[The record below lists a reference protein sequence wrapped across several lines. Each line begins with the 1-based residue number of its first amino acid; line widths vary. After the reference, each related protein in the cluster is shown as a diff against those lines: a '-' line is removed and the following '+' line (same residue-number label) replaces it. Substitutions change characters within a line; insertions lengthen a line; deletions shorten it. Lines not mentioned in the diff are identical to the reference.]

1 MFSLTIS
8 RAFSTVTKEF
18 LTEKFAELDLGE
30 FTVDEL
36 EVTRH
41 DRPGKQ
47 FWIHFK
53 TCETEFAKQL
63 RDRLEANAARQKN
76 GEVLAAT
83 DIPKLVYG
91 VNRRNGND
99 MYWQLYKCA
108 TPDERKAAFEAREAE
123 EAAKAE
129 APKVKIV
136 L

>member
-18 LTEKFAELDLGE
+18 VTEKLTELNLGE

-36 EVTRH
+36 EVTRN
-41 DRPGKQ
+41 DRPSKQ

-53 TCETEFAKQL
+53 TCDTEFAKQL
-63 RDRLEANAARQKN
+63 KDRLEKNAIRQKS
-76 GEVLAAT
+76 GEILAT
-83 DIPKLVYG
+83 EDIPRLVYD

-99 MYWQLYKCA
+99 MYWQLYKCP
-108 TPDERKAAFEAREAE
+108 TPEERKAAFEARDVTE
-123 EAAKAE
+123 E

-136 L
+136 MG